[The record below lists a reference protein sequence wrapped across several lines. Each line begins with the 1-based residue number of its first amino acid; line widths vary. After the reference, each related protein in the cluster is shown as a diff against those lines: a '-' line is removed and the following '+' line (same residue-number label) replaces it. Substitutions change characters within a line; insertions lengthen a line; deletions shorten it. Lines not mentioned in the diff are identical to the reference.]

1 MACNKLLKTRKQ
13 FLTSYQQQTEYLRN
27 ELPINI
33 YSQVVGTQHR
43 NNMSALK
50 KCFEKIY

>member
-1 MACNKLLKTRKQ
+1 MECNKLLKTRKQ
-13 FLTSYQQQTEYLRN
+13 FLTAYQQQTEYLRN

-50 KCFEKIY
+50 KFISKS